1 MERLTEMQSDGCYDL
16 KDINGEWCNKY
27 CEKQKAQTCKKCGIY
42 QAIQKLAE
50 YENSEVAFDV
60 GRYVAMM
67 QKDLEAEL
75 EKEIVKE

>member
-1 MERLTEMQSDGCYDL
+1 MTKTRADEIVRLTFYKHIDNLVGALTRNCD
-16 KDINGEWCNKY
+16 
-27 CEKQKAQTCKKCGIY
+27 
-42 QAIQKLAE
+42 
-50 YENSEVAFDV
+50 NSEVAFDV

>member
-1 MERLTEMQSDGCYDL
+1 MTKKRADEIVRFTFYRHIDNLVGALTRNCD
-16 KDINGEWCNKY
+16 
-27 CEKQKAQTCKKCGIY
+27 
-42 QAIQKLAE
+42 
-50 YENSEVAFDV
+50 NSEVAFDV